1 MHLGQGQV
9 GAGQLDVEQ
18 RAVDA
23 SKGLAGSSA
32 ERQASQPD
40 LALLLAVE
48 ALNTYDTPEARDAAA
63 AAMPRE
69 WWTMAGR
76 LR

>member
-1 MHLGQGQV
+1 MMEMDMTTAVREKFSSQAAPDVLAALRATAPLIARMSGS
-9 GAGQLDVEQ
+9 GATCF
-18 RAVDA
+18 
-23 SKGLAGSSA
+23 
-32 ERQASQPD
+32 
-40 LALLLAVE
+40 AL
-48 ALNTYDTPEARDAAA
+48 YDTPEARDAAK